1 MAAFVYCIQYR
12 HAATRFEGAFMAKG
26 VTNDTCAS
34 SPMRRRAV
42 APKLARPPLRRG
54 DGAPPP
60 AARRESV
67 LPSVAK
73 YHTLEELA
81 YRDIRQ
87 AIVEGSLAPGQRI
100 VANTIAAAAGIS
112 RIPVMQALRRLESEG
127 FVRITPHKHVV
138 VTSLSPGEFRE
149 RFLLMAT
156 LEGLCLRESA
166 GKIGPETV
174 GRLRVL
180 QAAIAA
186 ARKAGDAARAVAA
199 DGEFHRLLWDA
210 SGLRQV
216 SQILQN
222 IWDRGEYYRI
232 VMHARRGGFAIES
245 LAEHEQIIKALEA
258 GDVARAA
265 RAIEHHR
272 MRAMERLQETT

>member
-1 MAAFVYCIQYR
+1 MGR
-12 HAATRFEGAFMAKG
+12 RTETRKLPRVSGRA
-26 VTNDTCAS
+26 
-34 SPMRRRAV
+34 PRRREV
-42 APKLARPPLRRG
+42 G
-54 DGAPPP
+54 GP
-60 AARRESV
+60 AAAAPRASV

-127 FVRITPHKHVV
+127 FVRITPHKDVV
-138 VTSLSPGEFRE
+138 VTSLSPEEFRE

-166 GKIGPETV
+166 GKAGPDTIE
-174 GRLRVL
+174 RLRAL
-180 QAAIAA
+180 QAEMAA
-186 ARKAGDAARAVAA
+186 ARKAGDAVRAVAA
-199 DGEFHRLLWDA
+199 DGEFHRLLWEV

-232 VMHARRGGFAIES
+232 VMHARRGGFAGES

-272 MRAMERLQETT
+272 MRAMERLKETT